1 MRKILKRKL
10 PFLLVLAMIA
20 GLLPVWTVPVKAA
33 AETTISEDTTYNATY
48 HISDDTTLYIA
59 KGVTY
64 SADSFC
70 FDGNYTLTVRGA
82 GTLETGDITTT
93 SSAVIYSLAIESGR
107 FTAQNINCGYG
118 SKIFINGGSVKMNNI
133 FPYAPLSLSDGS
145 PVYSAIITV
154 AGLHAITD
162 VTYSVDGGSTIESS
176 TDENGKLYLWLT
188 NGSHIITV
196 SDGTINYSAWISTEK
211 NSWSNATASPI
222 AAAENSINDRSV
234 AITEPGNYVI
244 TGSGGTSNTI
254 MVNGGVGSAE
264 NPVNITLSNVNI
276 DVSPAEGCAFLIG
289 TSSYVNLTLRGSNTL
304 KSGGYYAGLNVPEGA
319 TLTIDEDAGTAAE
332 DSLAAAGEDGA
343 GIGANRMDGIYGGN
357 GGTVIIHGGIITAES
372 TDGAGI
378 GGAAGYRGS

>member
-196 SDGTINYSAWISTEK
+196 SDG
-211 NSWSNATASPI
+211 
-222 AAAENSINDRSV
+222 R
-234 AITEPGNYVI
+234 
-244 TGSGGTSNTI
+244 
-254 MVNGGVGSAE
+254 
-264 NPVNITLSNVNI
+264 
-276 DVSPAEGCAFLIG
+276 
-289 TSSYVNLTLRGSNTL
+289 
-304 KSGGYYAGLNVPEGA
+304 
-319 TLTIDEDAGTAAE
+319 LTIRHGFQRKKTAGVTLQRA
-332 DSLAAAGEDGA
+332 LLLQLK
-343 GIGANRMDGIYGGN
+343 
-357 GGTVIIHGGIITAES
+357 TQ
-372 TDGAGI
+372 
-378 GGAAGYRGS
+378 